1 MLELIIVEVEITPF
15 ITELITFIADA
26 SELEFMILALV
37 EVDTPFTLEVKVNEF
52 VLVDIFKTLE
62 DIKVV
67 VAITPFTFVVKIFPV
82 TD

>member
-1 MLELIIVEVEITPF
+1 VLELIIVEVEITPF